1 MGDIMRMHKQ
11 YVPGLSL
18 GGGAWEQVWIPAGL
32 IYDLE
37 VAMVSLISMHVTRN
51 IAPNA

>member
-1 MGDIMRMHKQ
+1 MRMHKQ

-18 GGGAWEQVWIPAGL
+18 GGGAWQQVWIPAGL

-37 VAMVSLISMHVTRN
+37 VVMVSLISMHVTRN
-51 IAPNA
+51 IAPNT